1 MVKVTAEFIHSGK
14 VGPGGWCAAQLRMLG
29 ISWPPKSGWIESVVR
44 KNIELTDE
52 AAELFVG
59 YGKGEVSKT
68 KIRKHNRKARKGNK
82 QILNRAESQQS
93 LVNLVLGNYGK

>member
-1 MVKVTAEFIHSGK
+1 MVKVTAEFIHSGR

-29 ISWPPKSGWIESVVR
+29 ISWPPKSGWIESVAS

-52 AAELFVG
+52 EAELFVG

-68 KIRKHNRKARKGNK
+68 KIRKHNRKARKENK
-82 QILNRAESQQS
+82 PVKRATTKNGS
-93 LVNLVLGNYGK
+93 LVNLM

>member
-29 ISWPPKSGWIESVVR
+29 ISWPPKSGWIESVAS

-68 KIRKHNRKARKGNK
+68 KIRKHNRKARRGNRRAK
-82 QILNRAESQQS
+82 KTTPSNPPLVDLILGGSE
-93 LVNLVLGNYGK
+93 